1 MYSSNQL
8 ENPYVP
14 SLIITVIFESIVYTS
29 LLVSVD

>member
-14 SLIITVIFESIVYTS
+14 SLIITVISELIVYTI